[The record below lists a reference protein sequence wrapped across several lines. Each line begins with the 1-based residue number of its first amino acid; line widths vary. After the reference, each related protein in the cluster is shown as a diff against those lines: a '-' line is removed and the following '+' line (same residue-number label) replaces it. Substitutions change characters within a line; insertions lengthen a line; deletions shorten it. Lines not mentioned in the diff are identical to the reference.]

1 MSDSFVLEFDGIV
14 RENLERLGF
23 DFSAGKSLGAAVSG
37 GADSVSLLLSL
48 CRLGKACGFSVKVI
62 TVNHN
67 IRPAEESAGDAAFV
81 AGLCRELCEKGYP
94 VSFCEKVLEPG
105 LVAELAREKGIGM
118 EAAARILRY
127 RAFEEFSESAGVGL
141 IALAHNKND
150 QVETLLMRFLQGSGA
165 SGLGGIRMCRD
176 RFVRPLLT
184 VSRTEIEEYV
194 RHLGYGW
201 RTDSTNFDLNYLRNR
216 VRNELVPFLR
226 EKFPGFET
234 ALISGAEKSSA
245 DDEVLSVMAEEAEWV
260 CDVGMGAAGGAGVDG
275 SGVAVK
281 CSRKVFC
288 RLKKA
293 LRIRAFY
300 NGLDLFCSKNNMESR
315 FPYRS
320 LALILG
326 RLECEKKFSVDFVGF
341 SFCVDDEFIYF
352 KKRSFVATDS
362 GFFVIIKQDGV
373 FSLPFG
379 EVCCSVC
386 GNVAALR
393 FDLGD
398 ESFELEK
405 VPVPFCIRSVQP
417 GDRILAADGTM
428 KPVLDILSGWHAGAG
443 QKRLIPVIQDLSNK
457 NQNLIALAGR
467 VCGLGNWI
475 VRG

>member
-14 RENLERLGF
+14 RKNLERCGF

-81 AGLCRELCEKGYP
+81 ADLCDGLLKKGFP
-94 VSFCEKVLEPG
+94 VSFFEKVLEPG
-105 LVAELAREKGIGM
+105 RVAELAWEKEIGT
-118 EAAARILRY
+118 EAAARLLRY
-127 RAFEEFSESAGVGL
+127 DAFEEFSENEGVEL

-176 RFVRPLLT
+176 RFVRPLLS
-184 VSRTEIEEYV
+184 VSRADIEKYV
-194 RHLGYGW
+194 GLLGYGW
-201 RTDSTNFDLNYLRNR
+201 RTDSTNFDLNYMRNR

-234 ALISGAEKSSA
+234 ALLSGAEKSAA
-245 DDEVLSVMAEEAEWV
+245 DEEVLAVMAEEVEWV
-260 CDVGMGAAGGAGVDG
+260 CDGGAGTADG
-275 SGVAVK
+275 AGVAVK
-281 CSRKVFC
+281 CSRAVFC
-288 RLKKA
+288 GLKKA
-293 LRIRAFY
+293 LKIRAFY

-315 FPYRS
+315 FPFRS
-320 LALILG
+320 LSVILE
-326 RLECEKKFSVDFVGF
+326 RLACEKKFSVDFLDF
-341 SFCVDDEFIYF
+341 SFCADDEYIYF

-379 EVCCSVC
+379 DVCCSVS
-386 GNVAALR
+386 GNQAFLR
-393 FDLGD
+393 FDLGED
-398 ESFELEK
+398 SFEMEK
-405 VPVPFCIRSVQP
+405 VPVPFCIRSVQS

-428 KPVLDILSGWHAGAG
+428 KSVPDILSDWHAGAG
-443 QKRLIPVIQDLSNK
+443 QKRLVPVIQDLSNK

-467 VCGLGNWI
+467 VCGLSNWI

>member
-14 RENLERLGF
+14 RENLERSGF

-48 CRLGKACGFSVKVI
+48 CRLGKAYGFSVKVI

-81 AGLCRELCEKGYP
+81 AGLCRKLCEKGYP

-127 RAFEEFSESAGVGL
+127 RAFEEFSESAGVEL

-245 DDEVLSVMAEEAEWV
+245 DDEVLSVMAEQS
-260 CDVGMGAAGGAGVDG
+260 C
-275 SGVAVK
+275 
-281 CSRKVFC
+281 
-288 RLKKA
+288 
-293 LRIRAFY
+293 
-300 NGLDLFCSKNNMESR
+300 
-315 FPYRS
+315 
-320 LALILG
+320 
-326 RLECEKKFSVDFVGF
+326 
-341 SFCVDDEFIYF
+341 
-352 KKRSFVATDS
+352 
-362 GFFVIIKQDGV
+362 
-373 FSLPFG
+373 
-379 EVCCSVC
+379 
-386 GNVAALR
+386 
-393 FDLGD
+393 
-398 ESFELEK
+398 
-405 VPVPFCIRSVQP
+405 
-417 GDRILAADGTM
+417 
-428 KPVLDILSGWHAGAG
+428 
-443 QKRLIPVIQDLSNK
+443 
-457 NQNLIALAGR
+457 
-467 VCGLGNWI
+467 
-475 VRG
+475 